1 MKSGSS
7 HAGSCLACIREFTH
21 KRAVRSYVWELIRPW
36 LVVWLLCL
44 LIRTQNRG
52 AVRKSLSMSGLQSIR
67 TLVLVSVVAAVDAG
81 SGGLLSTGNL
91 YLLLLLLCSLSWAT
105 FFSLFQPI
113 CPSVCT
119 SHSPANRGTHCVPI
133 MVQLNSGY
141 SVINCEREG
150 LAWGISFSYRCHR
163 REWLPS
169 YVTPGHW
176 CLGVNYSWSLTP
188 RCEWLPEHF
197 YLGMNDSPG

>member
-1 MKSGSS
+1 MKPGSS

-105 FFSLFQPI
+105 FFPVSTDLPF
-113 CPSVCT
+113 SVQRQTWT

-133 MVQLNSGY
+133 MVHPLNLTRGIQWLIA
-141 SVINCEREG
+141 SVRDLHGALVFHTGVIGAND
-150 LAWGISFSYRCHR
+150 SR
-163 REWLPS
+163 RTWLP
-169 YVTPGHW
+169 VTGA
-176 CLGVNYSWSLTP
+176 
-188 RCEWLPEHF
+188 
-197 YLGMNDSPG
+197 